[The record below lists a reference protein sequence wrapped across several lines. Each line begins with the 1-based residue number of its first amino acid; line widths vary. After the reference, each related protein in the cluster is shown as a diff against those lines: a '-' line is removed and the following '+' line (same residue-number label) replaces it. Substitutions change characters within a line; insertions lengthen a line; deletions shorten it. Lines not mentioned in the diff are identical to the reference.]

1 MQVGT
6 KAQKQKAH
14 EKLVA
19 HRHTSGG
26 KHVADRIER
35 RAERQ
40 VRRSAE
46 QEIAQAVEEKKT

>member
-1 MQVGT
+1 MKVGT

-26 KHVADRIER
+26 KRVADRIER
-35 RAERQ
+35 KAERQ
-40 VRRSAE
+40 VRRSAK
-46 QEIAQAVEEKKT
+46 QEITQVVTEEE